1 MKEILFII
9 IAVIFFKNIKSEG
22 FSLSKDDIPKA
33 IANKMN
39 LTQEPT
45 QNMCS
50 IREKGQNNKCPIKET
65 VEDKNTTVEDKNTTV
80 EVDVTKEQQKMES
93 RIEGTVKESE
103 KNTNE
108 KLKKIE
114 EINSVNTLVNDK
126 KTYAQTKEIQDLI
139 ISTSNRELEQLNKI
153 DSSIQELKKRPI
165 VKYPTPDVEKNV
177 NVKVIMIIL
186 GVLLII
192 LFIYFMMN
200 QEPVSRRKIIRPPPL
215 PPLPPQKIKLS
226 FKEAKEIATKNLM
239 KYDI

>member
-22 FSLSKDDIPKA
+22 FALSKDDIPKA

-65 VEDKNTTVEDKNTTV
+65 VEDKNKTV

-93 RIEGTVKESE
+93 RIENTVKESE

-126 KTYAQTKEIQDLI
+126 KTEAQTKEIQNLI

-153 DSSIQELKKRPI
+153 DESIQELKKRPI
-165 VKYPTPDVEKNV
+165 VKYPTPDVDKNV

-200 QEPVSRRKIIRPPPL
+200 QEPVIRRKIIRPPPL
-215 PPLPPQKIKLS
+215 PPPPPPKIKLS

>member
-22 FSLSKDDIPKA
+22 FALSKDDIPKA

-65 VEDKNTTVEDKNTTV
+65 VEDKNTTVE
-80 EVDVTKEQQKMES
+80 VDITKEQQKMES

-103 KNTNE
+103 RNTNE

-126 KTYAQTKEIQDLI
+126 KTEAQTKEIQNLI

-153 DSSIQELKKRPI
+153 DESIQELKKRPI
-165 VKYPTPDVEKNV
+165 VKYPTPDVDKNV

-200 QEPVSRRKIIRPPPL
+200 QEPVIRRKIIRPPPL
-215 PPLPPQKIKLS
+215 PPPPPPKIKLS